1 MRLHEPTTHTASTM
15 NSTTPS
21 TTPTSATRV
30 VITGASSGIGAAT
43 AIAFARTG
51 AMLVLAARGR
61 EGLDDVAR
69 RCRDAG
75 GSAEVRVVDVTDADA
90 VGALATEAQEILG
103 EIDLWFSDVGIGVV
117 GKYDEV
123 PLEDHRRVI
132 EANLLG
138 HMHDAHAVLPVF
150 LRQGHGIWVNM
161 ISFGGFVASPYSAA
175 YAASKFGLR
184 GFSEALRAE
193 LHAHP
198 DIHVCDVYPTFVDT
212 PGFRHAANYTGAK
225 LSYPPGT
232 LAPEKVADAVV
243 ALARQP
249 RDTTVIGAPAALM
262 KISELA
268 APLPALLLGR
278 FMDSWSK
285 RAERTENTT
294 GALYAPERGASG
306 VHSGQ
311 PQAQRNTAL
320 TVGAGLAL
328 GVLGW
333 QLLRRRERSH

>member
-1 MRLHEPTTHTASTM
+1 MNPTTT
-15 NSTTPS
+15 
-21 TTPTSATRV
+21 TRV

-51 AMLVLAARGR
+51 AMLVLAARGQ

-69 RCRDAG
+69 QCRDAG

-90 VGALATEAQEILG
+90 VGALATEAAEILG

-123 PLEDHRRVI
+123 PLADHRRVI
-132 EANLLG
+132 EANLLS

-193 LHAHP
+193 LQAHP

-249 RDTTVIGAPAALM
+249 RATTVIGAPAALM

-278 FMDSWSK
+278 FMDAWSK
-285 RAERTENTT
+285 RADRTGDKVNETT
-294 GALYAPERGASG
+294 GALYAPQDGASG
-306 VHSGQ
+306 IHSGQ
-311 PQAQRNTAL
+311 LKTQPQSNTAL
-320 TVGAGLAL
+320 VVGTGLAL

-333 QLLRRRERSH
+333 QLLRRRERSW

>member
-1 MRLHEPTTHTASTM
+1 M
-15 NSTTPS
+15 NP
-21 TTPTSATRV
+21 ANTRV

-43 AIAFARTG
+43 AIAFARDG
-51 AMLVLAARGR
+51 AMLVLAARGK

-69 RCRDAG
+69 RCREAG
-75 GSAEVRVVDVTDADA
+75 GSAEVRTVDVTDAGA
-90 VGALATEAQEILG
+90 VAAFAREARDILG

-117 GKYDEV
+117 GKYQEV
-123 PLEDHRRVI
+123 PLEDHRRVV

-150 LRQGHGIWVNM
+150 LEQGHGIWVNM

-193 LHAHP
+193 LREHP
-198 DIHVCDVYPTFVDT
+198 HIHICDVYPTFVDT
-212 PGFRHAANYTGAK
+212 PGFKHAANYTGAK

-232 LAPEKVADAVV
+232 VAPEKVADAIV
-243 ALARQP
+243 ALAEQP
-249 RDTTVIGAPAALM
+249 RDTTVLGAPLALM

-268 APLPALLLGR
+268 APLPAMLLGR
-278 FMDSWSK
+278 FMDAWAK
-285 RAERTENTT
+285 RADRTADTT
-294 GALYAPERGASG
+294 GALYSPQGGADG
-306 VHSGQ
+306 IHSGQ
-311 PQAQRNTAL
+311 RQPDGQRNTAL
-320 TVGAGLAL
+320 MVGAGLAL

-333 QLLRRRERSH
+333 QLLRRRDTDERGEREEYY